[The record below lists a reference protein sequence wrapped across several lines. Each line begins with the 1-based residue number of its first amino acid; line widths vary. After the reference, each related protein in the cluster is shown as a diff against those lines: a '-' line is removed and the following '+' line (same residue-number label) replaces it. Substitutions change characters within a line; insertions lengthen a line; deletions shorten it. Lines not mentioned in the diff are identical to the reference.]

1 MAAAITSP
9 GRATVSPNRFT
20 FPSSGVSHDASIP
33 VPQLPQCRRVLV
45 AAIALHAG
53 LTGRAAAVSF
63 TSVAYPGA
71 IETDPFDL
79 DGERIVGGY
88 FNAGAPQR
96 GFYFDGT
103 NFNDL
108 YNPAA
113 TDYTT
118 AYGISGNTIVGGYYD
133 GVAHGFTYDIQTQT
147 WTTVD
152 RPGASDTDFY
162 DIDGTKIV
170 GASTT
175 SGVFEG
181 FLYEGGNFTSL
192 TGGSLSAEYTF
203 ASTIHGDW
211 VGGSYTTASSPSRLA
226 MLYQI
231 STDTYTQFVLPFAGQ
246 TFASIGGISDLFI
259 TGEYSDASGDHA
271 FAYNRLYGTWLTI
284 DAPGAINGTYGSHVD
299 GDRMAVYG
307 YPADY
312 NALGYIATL
321 PVPEIDPAGASSVL
335 ALLASALGL
344 LERRARRKLS

>member
-1 MAAAITSP
+1 M
-9 GRATVSPNRFT
+9 RRFL
-20 FPSSGVSHDASIP
+20 SLNSLNVAGM
-33 VPQLPQCRRVLV
+33 LV

-88 FNAGAPQR
+88 FNAGGPQR

-118 AYGISGNTIVGGYYD
+118 AYGISGNTIVGEYYD
-133 GVAHGFTYDIQTQT
+133 GVPHGFTYDIQTQT

-152 RPGASDTDFY
+152 RPGASDTGFY

-344 LERRARRKLS
+344 LERRARRMLA

>member
-1 MAAAITSP
+1 M
-9 GRATVSPNRFT
+9 RRFLSLNSLNVAG
-20 FPSSGVSHDASIP
+20 F
-33 VPQLPQCRRVLV
+33 LV
-45 AAIALHAG
+45 AAIALQAG
-53 LTGRAAAVSF
+53 LAGRAAAVSF

-71 IETDPFDL
+71 IETDPSDL
-79 DGERIVGGY
+79 NGERIVGGY
-88 FNAGAPQR
+88 FNASGPQR

-113 TDYTT
+113 TEETT
-118 AYGISGNTIVGGYYD
+118 AFGISGNTIVGRYSD
-133 GVAHGFTYDIQTQT
+133 ANAHGFTYDIQTQT

-152 RPGASDTDFY
+152 RPGASDTGFY

-181 FLYEGGNFTSL
+181 FLYEGGNFTAL

-231 STDTYTQFVLPFAGQ
+231 STDTYTQFVLPFADQ
-246 TFASIGGISDLFI
+246 TFAAIGGISDLFI

-271 FAYNRLYGTWLTI
+271 FAYNRLYGTWLSI
-284 DAPGAINGTYGSHVD
+284 DAPGAINGTYSHGVD
-299 GDRMAVYG
+299 GDRMAIYG
-307 YPADY
+307 YPADF

-344 LERRARRKLS
+344 LERRARRMLA